1 MLPWWCLLAFLRT
14 KYMFLKL
21 ISFILNSKL
30 CTHWYKK
37 DEKKLEFMNIKK
49 WFFCSSGLR
58 GWMFFLLFSSFSQ
71 HQNNILGFCFFLG
84 HWQKYQQFFF
94 MVKKT
99 KQIQSLI
106 FVTHCGYK
114 QPVMQHSYTVLS
126 SENTGC
132 LIQLTSSPLILISIM
147 IWLSHD

>member
-1 MLPWWCLLAFLRT
+1 MVMPPCFSQDKIDFSEINIIHIKFKTL
-14 KYMFLKL
+14 YSL
-21 ISFILNSKL
+21 IQKR
-30 CTHWYKK
+30 W
-37 DEKKLEFMNIKK
+37 KKLESMNIKK

-114 QPVMQHSYTVLS
+114 QPVMQYSYTVLS
-126 SENTGC
+126 SENTVC

>member
-1 MLPWWCLLAFLRT
+1 MVMPPCFSQDKIHVSEINIIHIKFKTL
-14 KYMFLKL
+14 YSL
-21 ISFILNSKL
+21 IQKR
-30 CTHWYKK
+30 W
-37 DEKKLEFMNIKK
+37 KKLESMNIKK

-114 QPVMQHSYTVLS
+114 QPVMQYSYTVLS
-126 SENTGC
+126 SENTVC

>member
-1 MLPWWCLLAFLRT
+1 MVMPPCFSQDKIHVSEINIIHIKFKTL
-14 KYMFLKL
+14 YSL
-21 ISFILNSKL
+21 IQKR
-30 CTHWYKK
+30 W
-37 DEKKLEFMNIKK
+37 KKLEFMNIKK
-49 WFFCSSGLR
+49 WFFRSSWLR

-94 MVKKT
+94 MVKKK

-114 QPVMQHSYTVLS
+114 QPVMQYSYTVLS
-126 SENTGC
+126 SENTVC